1 MKTYVHLQDPSEF
14 FLESEIFQT
23 QVVQKIKETHFFQ
36 KSCNLWDNAEIYVQ
50 PDWPQMTI

>member
-1 MKTYVHLQDPSEF
+1 MKTYVHLQDLSEL

-23 QVVQKIKETHFFQ
+23 QVVQKIKTHSFQ
-36 KSCNLWDNAEIYVQ
+36 KPCSLWDNVKYVE